1 MVPALQ
7 VLIHT
12 VALAA
17 LTVTLTLLGQNLVL
31 DSVVVTVM
39 APGGERDATL
49 QQLEAVF

>member
-17 LTVTLTLLGQNLVL
+17 LTLTLLGQNLVL